1 MGGEEGI
8 RALPLGLLGEP
19 TPLGLLGEPTPLDLL
34 CFLKG
39 IPTYSEWLALFDI

>member
-8 RALPLGLLGEP
+8 RALALGLLGVP
-19 TPLGLLGEPTPLDLL
+19 SALDLL

-39 IPTYSEWLALFDI
+39 IPTYLEWLALFDI

>member
-8 RALPLGLLGEP
+8 RALALGLLGVP
-19 TPLGLLGEPTPLDLL
+19 SALDLL

-39 IPTYSEWLALFDI
+39 IPTYLE

>member
-1 MGGEEGI
+1 MSGEEGI
-8 RALPLGLLGEP
+8 RAL
-19 TPLGLLGEPTPLDLL
+19 PLGLLGEPTPLDLL